1 MKRSV
6 LFLFFL
12 MAGITI
18 LLSCQKKLK
27 PEEPVAKEIIE
38 PTPEE
43 EAKIKLVI
51 NFDGKWKRGSKAII
65 VISGKKG
72 RIIARNGAEIP
83 IVVRYLNEKMVKI
96 LEEEY
101 TVEYLSNWLPKN
113 IAKQLVQTKALRA
126 YSILEIIDENTLKGT
141 VYGWNVIHNNEV
153 VQDIQPYVSAEEWN
167 RVP

>member
-1 MKRSV
+1 MKRS
-6 LFLFFL
+6 FLFFFSL
-12 MAGITI
+12 VAVSAV
-18 LLSCQKKLK
+18 LFSCQKKVK
-27 PEEPVAKEIIE
+27 PEEPVVKEVGE

-51 NFDGKWKRGSKAII
+51 NFDGKWQRGSKAII
-65 VISGKKG
+65 VITGKKG

-83 IVVRYLNEKMVKI
+83 IVVRYLNEKTVKI

-101 TVEYLSNWLPKN
+101 TVEYLVNWLPKR
-113 IAKQLVQTKALRA
+113 IAQQLVQTKALRA

-153 VQDIQPYVSAEEWN
+153 VQDIQPYVSAEEWK
-167 RVP
+167 RIP